1 MSVQFEQ
8 ITLGL
13 EAGYLASGR
22 PRTQLPHQGQS
33 TEANA
38 EILDGHAEW
47 ASRVVSGAQNE
58 RIATGGWVVSLGKLS
73 GSRLSERGRQC
84 IYKVS
89 VWALRGE
96 AMHFCVGIE
105 RQVLSSFPT
114 SR

>member
-13 EAGYLASGR
+13 AAGYLASGR
-22 PRTQLPHQGQS
+22 PRTQLPHQVQS
-33 TEANA
+33 TETNA
-38 EILDGHAEW
+38 EILDGRAEW
-47 ASRVVSGAQNE
+47 ASRVVSGAQNK
-58 RIATGGWVVSLGKLS
+58 RTATGGWVVSLGKLS

-84 IYKVS
+84 IYIAS
-89 VWALRGE
+89 VWALGGE
-96 AMHFCVGIE
+96 AMHFCVGIQ